1 MAVVITPSESDGGRA
16 SDERPWE
23 GPAWDAVRPEH
34 VVGSEVPEGAGEEDR
49 YVDPDDLVVLIDD
62 SGKRIGTA
70 PRGAVHTRST
80 PRHLA
85 FSCHILD
92 VGGRALITRRALT
105 KVAWPGVWTN
115 SCCGHPRP
123 GERME
128 DAIVRRVRE
137 ELGLDLNP
145 EAVNCVMPDFSY
157 RATDSSGIVEN
168 ELCPVYVTV
177 LDDPEEIVE
186 LYPDPDE
193 VEEVSWVGWKDLYR
207 TVQTMS
213 SLLAPWTV
221 AQMRA
226 LGDDLRQF

>member
-1 MAVVITPSESDGGRA
+1 MMTPSGPQGGPIGDGVRR
-16 SDERPWE
+16 D
-23 GPAWDAVRPEH
+23 GPA
-34 VVGSEVPEGAGEEDR
+34 AGQST
-49 YVDPDDLVVLIDD
+49 DPDDQVVLIDD
-62 SGKRIGTA
+62 KGKRVGTA
-70 PRGAVHTRST
+70 ARSSVHTGST

-92 VGGRALITRRALT
+92 VGGRALITRRALS

-115 SCCGHPRP
+115 SCTGHPRP
-123 GERME
+123 RERME
-128 DAIVRRVRE
+128 DAVVRRVRE
-137 ELGLDLNP
+137 ELGLDLNA
-145 EAVNCVMPDFSY
+145 EAINCVIPDFSY

-193 VEEVSWVGWKDLYR
+193 VEEIAWVGWKDLYR

-213 SLLAPWTV
+213 PLLAPWTV
-221 AQMRA
+221 AQVREM
-226 LGDDLRQF
+226 GDDLRPF